1 MRKYIP
7 EAKIN
12 FEWPTLAELK
22 KMPANV
28 RLESLE
34 FWCITSVRCNLTHGE
49 SSRKEILVNYNY
61 DCRNPKST
69 SFGIIKTEK
78 SQTRRI
84 LEKGRS
90 EKKSK

>member
-34 FWCITSVRCNLTHGE
+34 CGSDLEGYITSVQSNLRHGE
-49 SSRKEILVNYNY
+49 SSRTEILDN
-61 DCRNPKST
+61 
-69 SFGIIKTEK
+69 
-78 SQTRRI
+78 
-84 LEKGRS
+84 
-90 EKKSK
+90 